1 MNQLIQIGNLADSV
15 DGQGLAQLF
24 AVHGDVRSATVMR
37 HRETG
42 RSTGVG
48 IVEMAS
54 RADGTA
60 AIAALHHREHC
71 GRSLSVCWSVEANNC
86 DADRQHM
93 FGPMNMTSDDVTE
106 Q

>member
-15 DGQGLAQLF
+15 DGQALALLF
-24 AVHGDVRSATVMR
+24 AVHGHVRSATIMR

-48 IVEMAS
+48 IVEMES
-54 RADGTA
+54 REGGTA
-60 AIAALHHREHC
+60 AIAALHQREHH
-71 GRSLSVCWSVEANNC
+71 GRALSVSWSVGTNNC
-86 DADRQHM
+86 DADGQHM

>member
-71 GRSLSVCWSVEANNC
+71 GRSLSVCWSVEANDC
-86 DADRQHM
+86 DADRQQM